1 MKKLGT
7 IKTAKLKVA
16 RAAGNEAHAMTQTL
30 HIEDLQ
36 TWNTSVAKALL
47 ETDKVER
54 LQQVMSAVKNTV
66 GICFSGAFVFQRNA
80 APIAV
85 FDEVEGKVEK
95 NEYAEFA
102 YLLDPIHD
110 LFLEGNLPKVCL
122 MRDNAPD
129 EFFSSEYFN
138 KYYRQLGIQDEYYLN
153 FVMDEN
159 TTFHL
164 TFTRIDNPN
173 PFTKADLLL
182 LEALRPT
189 LRFAVDDYWA
199 GYATP
204 IREETAERQKIHD
217 AVSQA
222 FNTFGADVLTPR
234 EQEILQVML
243 KGFSD
248 KATARILDISPGTV
262 RNHKKNIFS
271 KLEVTSQGQ
280 VFGLF
285 LDSLANP

>member
-1 MKKLGT
+1 MSQT
-7 IKTAKLKVA
+7 I
-16 RAAGNEAHAMTQTL
+16 

-36 TWNTSVAKALL
+36 AWNAEVAKALQ
-47 ETDKVER
+47 ETDKVTR
-54 LQQVMSAVKNTV
+54 LIKVMGAVKNALD
-66 GICFSGAFVFQRNA
+66 ICLAGAFVFQKEA

-85 FDEVEGKVEK
+85 FDEVEGDKKK
-95 NEYAEFA
+95 NDYAEFA

-110 LFLEGNLPKVCL
+110 LFLEGQLPNDCL

-153 FVMDEN
+153 FEMDKN
-159 TTFHL
+159 TCFHL
-164 TFTRIDNPN
+164 TFTRVNNPN
-173 PFTKADLLL
+173 PFTKNDRLLL
-182 LEALRPT
+182 QALRPT
-189 LRFAVDDYWA
+189 LRFAVDDYWEGHA
-199 GYATP
+199 AP
-204 IREETAERQKIHD
+204 IREEAGERQKIHD
-217 AVSQA
+217 AVSHA

-248 KATARILDISPGTV
+248 KSTARILDISPGTV

-285 LDSLANP
+285 LDALANPST